1 MARKPDKERLHD
13 IYEAVEDNPGK
24 QPGFFARLLNLPRS
38 SVNRSLPALED
49 EGYLLSEDDRG
60 GLWPFRKDDHEYR

>member
-1 MARKPDKERLHD
+1 MARQPDKERLQE
-13 IYEAVEDNPGK
+13 IYDAVESYPGK

-38 SVNRSLPALED
+38 SVTRSLPALED

-60 GLWPFRKDDHEYR
+60 GLWPFHKSQ